1 MKRTQDRVSVLLLA
15 LFLALLLTLAPLSV
29 ALEPLRPYWVAL
41 VLIYWSLEVQQPI
54 PLGAVF
60 LLGLLLD
67 VLLASLLGLH
77 ACSLLIMVYLVRRFR
92 PRIRFF
98 PPWQQALAVLL
109 LLLNDRVILLWLSV
123 LLGEPVPSWRYWL
136 APLVTTALWPWV
148 FLALD
153 QARLVRRQVGKH

>member
-15 LFLALLLTLAPLSV
+15 LFLALLLTLAPLPV

-136 APLVTTALWPWV
+136 APLVTTALWPWA